1 MSGRFFG
8 GSFQWKAWAHLQ
20 KIFDWTD
27 RALRNDQKSWIF
39 LVAFLYFYF
48 RIIPSKIANHEVF
61 LPIEELSVARFCKS
75 RALSTRKYMVEQGIR
90 VSHWSEIFKSIWL
103 HSIFG
108 LGQSK
113 PSVSDKFG
121 MVILFELHMFFTWV
135 QKLHSKQPP
144 KVLLEVK
151 NLKNL
156 HFWTYFLEVET
167 VECFQNNLNVSDKF
181 GTFMPCSASYF
192 LEVSAC
198 L

>member
-121 MVILFELHMFFTWV
+121 MVILFWATYVLH
-135 QKLHSKQPP
+135 
-144 KVLLEVK
+144 
-151 NLKNL
+151 
-156 HFWTYFLEVET
+156 
-167 VECFQNNLNVSDKF
+167 
-181 GTFMPCSASYF
+181 
-192 LEVSAC
+192 VSAEASFKAATKGSFRGKKPEKFAF
-198 L
+198 LNLFSWSRNGGVLPK